1 MRVHMPCRKTL
12 LLAAAVA
19 GLVSAPGMTAAQTK
33 IYPEGTDCANQRTIA
48 ERLLCGRQE
57 FRREHGLSVVQPTIV
72 PQGSVPEASVPDGSI
87 QEPDPIPA
95 QPTPPAELRSPSEQ
109 QEQLVP
115 HTASPN
121 H

>member
-1 MRVHMPCRKTL
+1 MRVCKPYRRTV
-12 LLAAAVA
+12 LLAVAMA
-19 GLVSAPGMTAAQTK
+19 GLLSAPGLAVAQTK

-72 PQGSVPEASVPDGSI
+72 PEGSVPGGSI
-87 QEPDPIPA
+87 REPEPIPA
-95 QPTPPAELRSPSEQ
+95 QPTPPAVLRWPSEQ

-115 HTASPN
+115 NTASPS